1 MLAIYA
7 PGPFR
12 RVANLNGIWIEC
24 IILYEL
30 PSEAKNKWLTEE
42 KNIFFDIKN
51 TYLPT
56 YYCPQNKTGAFVE
69 SMILAEIPI
78 LWNTFNLSIVLLLS
92 YCILN
97 VLWGQPIK
105 LVQVVSTSELHEN

>member
-42 KNIFFDIKN
+42 KTIFYIKN
-51 TYLPT
+51 TYLLTPLPPKQDR
-56 YYCPQNKTGAFVE
+56 CFCGINDIGRNANTGA
-69 SMILAEIPI
+69 
-78 LWNTFNLSIVLLLS
+78 
-92 YCILN
+92 
-97 VLWGQPIK
+97 
-105 LVQVVSTSELHEN
+105 

>member
-51 TYLPT
+51 TYLLTPLPPKQDRSF
-56 YYCPQNKTGAFVE
+56 CGINDIGRNSNIVE
-69 SMILAEIPI
+69 YLQS
-78 LWNTFNLSIVLLLS
+78 F
-92 YCILN
+92 YCI
-97 VLWGQPIK
+97 V
-105 LVQVVSTSELHEN
+105 T

>member
-42 KNIFFDIKN
+42 KNKN
-51 TYLPT
+51 TYLLTP
-56 YYCPQNKTGAFVE
+56 
-69 SMILAEIPI
+69 
-78 LWNTFNLSIVLLLS
+78 LSPKQDRSLCGINDIGRNSNIVAYLQS
-92 YCILN
+92 FYCI
-97 VLWGQPIK
+97 V
-105 LVQVVSTSELHEN
+105 T

>member
-30 PSEAKNKWLTEE
+30 PFEAKKYG
-42 KNIFFDIKN
+42 N
-51 TYLPT
+51 TGYGVFKSGV
-56 YYCPQNKTGAFVE
+56 QN
-69 SMILAEIPI
+69 
-78 LWNTFNLSIVLLLS
+78 
-92 YCILN
+92 
-97 VLWGQPIK
+97 
-105 LVQVVSTSELHEN
+105 

>member
-30 PSEAKNKWLTEE
+30 PSEAK
-42 KNIFFDIKN
+42 KNDWQERRTFFLYQK
-51 TYLPT
+51 YLPT
-56 YYCPQNKTGAFVE
+56 TYLLHCPQNKTGAFVE

-78 LWNTFNLSIVLLLS
+78 LWHTFNLSIALL
-92 YCILN
+92 
-97 VLWGQPIK
+97 PIVYYLTNK
-105 LVQVVSTSELHEN
+105 NRNFCDRN

>member
-30 PSEAKNKWLTEE
+30 PSEAKNMVMWVVEFLSGGYKIR
-42 KNIFFDIKN
+42 KIFAWES
-51 TYLPT
+51 TYP
-56 YYCPQNKTGAFVE
+56 KE
-69 SMILAEIPI
+69 ILEF
-78 LWNTFNLSIVLLLS
+78 W
-92 YCILN
+92 
-97 VLWGQPIK
+97 K
-105 LVQVVSTSELHEN
+105 LVQWGGVKIFDFQSQFSMPKIIRIFLITKMMPYFWQLAINPKLKIQ